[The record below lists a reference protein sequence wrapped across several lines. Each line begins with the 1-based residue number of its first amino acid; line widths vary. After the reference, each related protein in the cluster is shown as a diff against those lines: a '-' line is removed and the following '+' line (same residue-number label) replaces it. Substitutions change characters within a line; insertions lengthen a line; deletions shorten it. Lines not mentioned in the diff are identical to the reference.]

1 MKSFN
6 LRQAKLRSG
15 EEYRDEIELELE
27 PLEFGG
33 ERYLPVPGTVPAEL
47 ALTKAT
53 TGTVFEL
60 AFTAR
65 LHGPCYRCLGDA
77 VLELPIRAREYQ
89 ATNPQ
94 GSDELRT
101 PYLVD
106 DNLDLAGRAVVPRAD
121 HRPPRPGRLG
131 AGRRRARAAGQDP
144 LPCRLRR
151 SLRGLRQEPERRAAH
166 ARRDA
171 VRLALGGAR
180 GPPRKAVSGRA
191 AVVLRDERRVALI
204 RRVRDGHTFFDFPG
218 GGIGSTPRWR

>member
-106 DNLDLAGRAVVPRAD
+106 DNLDLAAWA
-121 HRPPRPGRLG
+121 
-131 AGRRRARAAGQDP
+131 
-144 LPCRLRR
+144 
-151 SLRGLRQEPERRAAH
+151 
-166 ARRDA
+166 RDA
-171 VRLALGGAR
+171 VALAL
-180 GPPRKAVSGRA
+180 PDKILCRA
-191 AVVLRDERRVALI
+191 DCAGLCGVCGKNLNEEPHTHDETPSDSRWAALEALREKL
-204 RRVRDGHTFFDFPG
+204 
-218 GGIGSTPRWR
+218 